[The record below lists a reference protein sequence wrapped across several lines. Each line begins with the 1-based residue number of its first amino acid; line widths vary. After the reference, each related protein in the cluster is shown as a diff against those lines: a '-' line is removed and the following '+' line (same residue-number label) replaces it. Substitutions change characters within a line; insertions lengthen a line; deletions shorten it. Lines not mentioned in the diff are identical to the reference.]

1 LPGQGFS
8 WWILA
13 LKNKYLLKEVLEC
26 HTKLVTG
33 WEEALDGGVAEA
45 MGPASG
51 VFRHP
56 GRMSVEAVEA
66 CPGAD
71 IMPITLP
78 ILRLILQAKY
88 LLPQITTWAA

>member
-1 LPGQGFS
+1 
-8 WWILA
+8 
-13 LKNKYLLKEVLEC
+13 LKC
-26 HTKLVTG
+26 HTELVTG

-45 MGPASG
+45 MATASG

-56 GRMSVEAVEA
+56 GHMSVVAVEA

-78 ILRLILQAKY
+78 ILRLILRVQY
-88 LLPQITTWAA
+88 LLPQIMTWAT